1 MPVETKTFSVESKPE
16 TDIIEIT
23 EQIAKAVQESAI
35 NSGTITAFVSGSTAS
50 ITTTEFEPN
59 LNSDLKKAIE
69 RLVPSNIGY
78 KHKETW
84 GDDNGKS
91 HVRASLFKPGLT
103 VPFNDKK
110 LLLGTWQNI
119 IVLDF
124 DVPARKR
131 EIILQIIGD

>member
-1 MPVETKTFSVESKPE
+1 MAVETKTFNVKSKPE

-23 EQIAKAVQESAI
+23 GQIARAVKESAI
-35 NSGTITAFVSGSTAS
+35 NSGIVTAFVSGSTAS

-59 LNSDLKKAIE
+59 LNSDLSKAIE

-91 HVRASLFKPGLT
+91 HVRSSLFKPDLT
-103 VPFNDKK
+103 IPFKDKK

-119 IVLDF
+119 VLLDF

-131 EIILQIIGD
+131 EIVLQIIGE